1 MEFPT
6 KVLFLGRRACVV
18 SIVIWAF
25 ALQSTS
31 SEEKILCPHWEFDM
45 EFFYAFS
52 PIASELKFLHDSL
65 LSCWTSKRSTRAL
78 KSCWKCGP
86 AFSSVQGETATDCCQ
101 GSFGRFGKPSPPF
114 LPLSQASFLFKA
126 KAWTML
132 QLSHHFSLILAI
144 KIRHWR
150 KCDLAI
156 GDISFDCQNQ
166 FIIGQNISVVICLKI
181 TPALK

>member
-1 MEFPT
+1 M
-6 KVLFLGRRACVV
+6 CC

-25 ALQSTS
+25 ALQSTFKWREDS
-31 SEEKILCPHWEFDM
+31 LPALRVWYG
-45 EFFYAFS
+45 FYAFS

-65 LSCWTSKRSTRAL
+65 LSCWTSQRSARAFQ
-78 KSCWKCGP
+78 SCWKCGP

-101 GSFGRFGKPSPPF
+101 GSFGKPSPPF

-156 GDISFDCQNQ
+156 GDFLRLLMTAKIIS
-166 FIIGQNISVVICLKI
+166 
-181 TPALK
+181 

>member
-1 MEFPT
+1 ML
-6 KVLFLGRRACVV
+6 KCVV

-25 ALQSTS
+25 SLQSYS
-31 SEEKILCPHWEFDM
+31 SEEKLCSLHAFRVW
-45 EFFYAFS
+45 FYAFS

-65 LSCWTSKRSTRAL
+65 LSCWTSQRSARAFE
-78 KSCWKCGP
+78 SCWKCGP

-101 GSFGRFGKPSPPF
+101 GSFGKPSPPF

-132 QLSHHFSLILAI
+132 QLSHHFSLSLAI

-156 GDISFDCQNQ
+156 LDIPYDC
-166 FIIGQNISVVICLKI
+166 
-181 TPALK
+181 